1 VSNGT
6 IGMHARTQEVNDA
19 TYAAWNAHD
28 ADAVAAVFAE
38 DAVLIEAGSP
48 NVLRGRDSIRARAV
62 ALLTALPDFHLER
75 GCSDE
80 GSHDPSPR
88 EAKPRRAPLSRSLPL
103 GRAHRARRVATTQ
116 ADHR

>member
-1 VSNGT
+1 MSNGT
-6 IGMHARTQEVNDA
+6 IDMHARTQEVNDA

-62 ALLTALPDFHLER
+62 ALLTAFPDA
-75 GCSDE
+75 
-80 GSHDPSPR
+80 
-88 EAKPRRAPLSRSLPL
+88 AKAADAVTRLSREVSSPSTVEPS
-103 GRAHRARRVATTQ
+103 RAVTLWAARHCPR
-116 ADHR
+116 